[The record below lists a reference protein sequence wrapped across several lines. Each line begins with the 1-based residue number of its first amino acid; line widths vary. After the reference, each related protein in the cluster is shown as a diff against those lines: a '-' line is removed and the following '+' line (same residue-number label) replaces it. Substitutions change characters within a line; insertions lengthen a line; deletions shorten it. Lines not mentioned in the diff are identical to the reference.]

1 MDDEWLSVVDER
13 DRVVGR
19 LERGEVHRRGLRH
32 RSVHVLIFNARGEVF
47 LQRRSRHKD
56 TAPGLWDSS
65 AAGHVEAGEDYESC
79 ARREVQEEL
88 GVCLS
93 GAPQPLFKLSPAAEN
108 GMEFCQIYRAVH
120 EGPFRLNAREIEAG
134 RWFAREAIEAWIEA
148 GGEGLTR
155 AFRVIWGH
163 LKTGTQW
170 S

>member
-1 MDDEWLSVVDER
+1 MDHEWLSVVDER

-32 RSVHVLIFNARGEVF
+32 RSVHVLISNARGEVF

-65 AAGHVEAGEDYESC
+65 AAGHVEAGEDYEAC
-79 ARREVQEEL
+79 ARREVEEE
-88 GVCLS
+88 GVS
-93 GAPQPLFKLSPAAEN
+93 VGHASQPLFKLSLAVDN

-134 RWFAREAIEAWIEA
+134 RWFAREAIDAWIEA
-148 GGEGLTR
+148 GGRGLTM
-155 AFRVIWGH
+155 AFRLVWGH
-163 LKTGTQW
+163 LRRA
-170 S
+170 